1 MKKKRTAHFSV
12 EDIIRNEFKKPVSR
26 GTIGKDAN
34 GLLWAYGVI
43 LKDYLYCVEVIKID
57 LGAHRAERIKD
68 KENSYEQ
75 REDANAYITGL
86 IKEILP
92 VDPRTADTNVAF
104 LTRTK

>member
-1 MKKKRTAHFSV
+1 MKKKKTAHFSV

-43 LKDYLYCVEVIKID
+43 LKDSLYYVEVIRID
-57 LGAHRAERIKD
+57 LESHKTERIKD
-68 KENSYEQ
+68 KESSYAQ
-75 REDANAYITGL
+75 REDANAYITKL

-92 VDPRTADTNVAF
+92 MDSHTAKTNV
-104 LTRTK
+104 L

>member
-1 MKKKRTAHFSV
+1 MKRKKTSHFSV

-43 LKDYLYCVEVIKID
+43 LKDSRYCVEVIRID
-57 LGAHRAERIKD
+57 LETHKVERIKD
-68 KENSYEQ
+68 KESSYEQ

-86 IKEILP
+86 IKEILSM
-92 VDPRTADTNVAF
+92 DSHTAKTNV
-104 LTRTK
+104 L